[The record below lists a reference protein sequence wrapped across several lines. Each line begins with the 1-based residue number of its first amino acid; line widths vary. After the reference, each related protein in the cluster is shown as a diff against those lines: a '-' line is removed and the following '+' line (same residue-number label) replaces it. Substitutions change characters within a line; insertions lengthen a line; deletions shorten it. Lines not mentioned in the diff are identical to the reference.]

1 MADEQFLNP
10 VMPRF
15 TPDLSNPAP
24 VPQITPNMAADLEQI
39 GNAVNGGPN
48 SVVALNLARQREND
62 LAMQNQ
68 VLNDWD
74 KMAPIE
80 FLQTYGQ
87 GTYDQMTSL
96 VLGQGELGR
105 LQENTRT
112 RTEGVGDFANNVVQ
126 GLVGG
131 LGDVATLGA
140 GVVNNDAGRFVGG
153 LTQDFR
159 EGMQSLQSETESR
172 DRFLDGMAA
181 QLDELDNTAAY
192 DVAMAE
198 GSSELEASLAYLGRG
213 FINGAGRI
221 FEDPLSLQRG
231 VGEGIGSLL
240 AGGPVSKGVT
250 ATLGAIGRRFSKE
263 LIGDVV
269 ENAVERSAATAVA
282 RSWGDKATLP
292 IAIGLQEGGNAY
304 SSTVQ
309 EVMGMSHEQLMA
321 GSEQYRILI
330 SNGTDPQQAQETV
343 AGNAGLA
350 AASIAGPAG
359 ALAGKLAGV
368 AGFEAAPLARN
379 TVRGMTGNLGREFVE
394 EGAQGFTGGV
404 ATNVGLSIADN
415 SVQPLQGV
423 GDQIGEGAVLGSLTA
438 GAIQA
443 PNAAGRLAVQ
453 GATAAVDKVIGRG
466 ERVAATVEAANAVD
480 EPAIR
485 ERISTQ
491 AGAVEEALLDL
502 SGASDVVTNQEEDQ
516 SDDVTTEGAVEDNEA
531 VATEKVREVNDILQ
545 SVFGTPESLEAEFE
559 RMSPELSG
567 ELRGA
572 SKNRFDLMRDF
583 VDVAQDDKMS
593 EEARQEAALRA
604 KTIMDEM
611 SGMFENEIPNV
622 VSNVKEDNRSTEALK
637 ILTEEFNTLRNLP
650 LYKQV
655 LAKAQGTLV
664 TPKSDSGVMAVVDA
678 RPADANE
685 AGIQKILMQDSVD
698 GKPLSQKDRSK
709 LNTIM
714 AMIKAGREL
723 AAKSESIAATE
734 EAPAVDK
741 LTNASAAVAAQIG
754 QIGGGNFTGQKS
766 LSQYVQGINNDMS
779 RGRDKSARFSMSN
792 LRNFAQNQIN
802 KYRAWEE
809 SMKTGKPAEYEA
821 YGKNGSIMPNP
832 GKVTFTKAPG
842 SYATARTIHA
852 EMVALVEMHK
862 ALSEQYPDIA
872 DNQVWEDLPELA
884 AEFAGTTPAAGKPAE
899 KPSTESRV
907 TLEAAI
913 ESFRKLTPEQI
924 KGRISEIKDALAA
937 GKGTPSDPATLD
949 VLYRAAKT
957 ILDESTA
964 AVRKQTKADKIA
976 AIGKEQIDPVVD
988 ILVEKMDE
996 KNRVLIADLTPDQKF
1011 VLKEKLNAKITGK
1024 YATIVNAKMA
1034 ARVLAL
1040 RTERAGKPPSTPPQ
1054 DDQDDFD
1061 EVATPE
1067 VIDLSTVP
1075 PAERAKT
1082 RFPSLVQVK
1091 NKVGR
1096 VLNYFHE
1103 AWSFPTKPTSRFQT
1117 TPGFLKVLKAD
1128 IRADESLEEK
1138 YGTMNFNEGNQKVR
1152 NNLRQM
1158 VSVSERLSK
1167 IVRERLSKH
1176 NSDGRLER
1184 YLNEGY
1190 DFQKRQNGRV
1200 LALVET
1206 KADGKLGYND
1216 DLLDAASMAAVQWRL
1231 NSGYMTSGFDTEQIS
1246 KLLKIT
1252 EEEAEEFLPFFQSGM
1267 MLDIAVKSL
1276 ADTIIQFWGVVPSRK
1291 MGAGIVQ
1298 GMAEAVAKEMITAME
1313 YESGNPD
1320 AGITIKGTSAVLV
1333 ESLDMKTFDETRTD
1347 KYTMVRFVNDKNS
1360 ASPFGYITTKMT
1372 SESDFLADVT
1382 LIGDWEKGIS
1392 LGEPSKVL
1400 KRTQLRNPL
1409 VNNTDKQNRAIRR
1422 MSDTVQNL
1430 NMNMF
1435 NFAKE
1440 VGEIEMRVF
1449 RGGSDLT
1456 PITNYDFDP
1465 VTGQEIET
1473 TKPITMNN
1481 QHRKTVDG
1489 KNNTYR
1495 TSYEDVMRLGNMI
1508 EGYAEKHGVDMSAVP
1523 VFFSWAV
1530 NRIGRFQMA
1539 ARSNPESD
1547 KLMREVVTAIKSVL
1561 DMTDP
1566 KGEYLF
1572 WKGIAQGI
1580 GLKTH
1585 KVKGDKS
1592 MVEAMELTSNPK
1604 GLGRIVEQMEKW
1616 LEDPTNSMVSP
1627 KAMMQDIKAQMGG
1640 KATLHAVTSLMEVAK
1655 LNVARRTGADLTKF
1669 ETFAYLEAD
1678 GITNGPVMAM
1688 VKMASGLFNARWV
1701 EQVARGGLFFG
1712 SKQMSL
1718 NDYYTNE
1725 ANVDIYTNISKKL
1738 SEKIAQMQ
1746 AAMTP
1751 EVKKQSDRLDRLMG
1765 ALGVI
1770 VDVNP
1775 TTGNVTVSRD
1785 GVKNPVTVTIY
1796 ASGQDGITDKVTAIV
1811 VKALYARVSELAE
1824 EAGQAGPN
1832 DSISKL
1838 TDGLSFRGQPY
1849 TMEQMKDD
1857 FHGLTRIN
1865 ALTTDTGG
1873 IVLSI
1878 PKNMNIKDE
1887 IVPKQDYVSFKLSKE
1902 QMLNFRTNMGAYIT
1916 GPMYETINAE
1926 LLSHVSGVTKPLQN
1940 VTQGQSIIVSFLFK
1954 KFWIDRVRYKR
1965 DNPELFPE
1973 WDQSDNL
1980 SAEEAQAIWREV
1992 YRYAPV
1998 VETTDQNY
2006 LVSKSTARKDM
2017 QRKERQPDGSF
2028 KNVGAPLSYGGDLL
2042 TSRMRNGVSVQAPT
2056 EVGVAATPYTTIGTG
2071 EALSMTNL
2079 FGGLLKNEVPRM
2091 LSVYDGLNIALDLME
2106 SVSERMNESVFE
2118 AWTDNAVKAIADNA
2132 NAFMKTDYTNLLK
2145 DMDFETRA
2153 ALRRL
2158 VLPEDTT
2165 TRFSNSEVIK
2175 MTEAF
2180 MKQQTALLNARA
2192 EEVEIRQQ
2200 VLKEAP
2206 IWVDQMAGGER
2217 PYHNKGSKEGQFA
2230 FKDINGQSSPEAIS
2244 KALNVLYGMVK
2255 ARRAKEAR
2263 KTVSDLE
2270 KNRSKLMSL
2279 LQEEANQV
2287 KELKHSSGAI
2297 VLTTRHMVSV
2307 LKGKLP
2313 TEHWNAL
2320 RLAVDG
2326 DRYIGQTQ
2334 VVLGTPEQ
2342 VLEYQRQV
2350 NPAIL
2355 DQIKSDYK
2363 GLYDPNTNV
2372 IYVRDVNSETL
2383 AHEVLHALTTR
2394 KFATYYGDPE
2404 NKQKRLRPYEVDS
2417 IKRIES
2423 LMVDFLAGDGIR
2435 FQNQQA
2441 RDQQTAYRLIS
2452 NKIGQ
2457 MLVVGDKVGALGE
2470 FVSYTMTN
2478 RQLVKLMKKSKTQN
2492 FFVKITLETL
2502 QALKTLIWGK
2512 TAENDKRF
2520 DQEVGE
2526 TFYENMLFNLE
2537 ILSENAGLVFEATMN
2552 YSDMIMY
2559 QTEESDDTRMTLL
2572 RHKLAKAYESLA
2584 PHARRAFDTGEQ
2596 AATTLADTTESETR
2610 AKQDYFDAMDTG
2622 KHLIASGFSMN
2633 SDQMGLFSGIVS
2645 AMYSDMKLNRNA
2657 LSRMQDVYDFTISK
2671 LSYKDFMENPGH
2683 ADGSEAS
2690 IQDQRQAKMKY
2701 DALSG
2706 KLGSNVKRDG
2716 QSDLLASVVGLAA
2729 VNPEF
2734 REILSKIQYKKNAR
2748 DKADNI
2754 DETVDNFFLKAVDS
2768 AVDNLSKLVSR
2779 SRDGATVLS
2788 MLDNLTNSMLN
2799 HSLDHE
2805 TGIEMKAQ
2813 NVVRKVENKIND
2825 VIQSRSEK
2833 LGGKAAEVAK
2843 TTNSKLVKVGAQ
2855 LVNVASSLVNE
2866 NATTKAMN
2874 KLSAVMN
2881 AQEGGRVFREF
2892 INEVKQHDDEN
2903 TEALGRINIVRGT
2916 IDRMRQQFR
2925 EQLPM
2930 NLRKKFKKA
2939 VKAEQW
2945 KAMKAVFQRT
2955 DLAVLMNDFGL
2966 EQALSYVASTKK
2978 RDAKIASLAER
2989 IKALDPNFVELVIKK
3004 SDQLAVYNTTGVA
3017 GPNLLTNAEKIAKL
3031 FSEVS
3036 MNHPK
3041 RRTVKLGELQEVVDQ
3056 YVTLKILSLV
3066 PTSELEMVNDLIN
3079 DEPDGVQ
3086 YLMDTL
3092 AGIRND
3098 ELEKLTGSRGRIN
3111 HYKGYMKPQ
3120 NQENESLIVAP
3131 VGRQAE
3137 LALQGYVWVADYVGS
3152 NLDYD
3157 KGKMAYYMSPMS
3169 GSNRFHQGIIQ
3180 NTQKTY
3186 SGVNEATGVSIDMTA
3201 GLITGRAA
3209 QQIAAQ
3215 SRKDTGGAEALRPIH
3230 DEEGQVVAFERMLDP
3245 LQLARLKTNTNL
3257 AELMGA
3263 WRGRQVEELIVDA
3276 VNEDSIE
3283 TLKAMWDKAR
3293 GTKDENQFFNMAT
3306 LTRAE
3311 DPVLHEAYSLLPDRV
3326 KDQIAKEFGAD
3337 GFMVRRDLEN
3347 NSIGIRAAGASD
3359 FFTGNSRLTPDQ
3371 QKKMRNL
3378 ILGIFAFGKPEKA
3391 FVNAM
3396 NAEAFWKGAVLDAK
3410 QLIVIKSVVVPAA
3423 NLFSNVGHLL
3433 NLGIGFRKIFAGL
3446 IQKTA
3451 ETNDYQRRRKLEI
3464 QLNSDLLGARGRKDQ
3479 GEIDRLNNRLQAIR
3493 DSYKKMSIWPMIEA
3507 EEFSAISVGGFT
3519 QESNELSD
3527 GKFNSLTETFE
3538 DKIPKKLKVFYRYG
3552 LVTHDTPLFAGL
3564 SLMTQYGDFLAK
3576 SILYDHL
3583 TEVQGFTKTKALREV
3598 SEEFVNYNYFPGRTR
3613 AAAESMGLQWFYSY
3627 KIRSTKVA
3635 LRTMQRHPLRTL
3647 LMTATSPRFPI
3658 VGTIGSPVWDSLPG
3672 AILDGSWLRGIGPGQ
3687 LLDAPQLNPWNQLVD
3702 WLWE

>member
-1 MADEQFLNP
+1 MANEVNP
-10 VMPRF
+10 VFIPF
-15 TPDLSNPAP
+15 VASATNPNPPAP
-24 VPQITPNMAADLEQI
+24 LGAAEVAGLNQI
-39 GNAVNGGPN
+39 GTALTNGPN
-48 SVVALNLARQREND
+48 AMLALNMARQRGND
-62 LAMQNQ
+62 LGENA
-68 VLNDWD
+68 VYDDWSQLDPIQFAD
-74 KMAPIE
+74 K
-80 FLQTYGQ
+80 YGYDI
-87 GTYDQMTSL
+87 YDQMSTL
-96 VLGQGELGR
+96 VRNQGELAR
-105 LQENTRT
+105 LNNRDRDTTQIL
-112 RTEGVGDFANNVVQ
+112 GDSANSIAT

-131 LGDVATLGA
+131 LGDITTLGA
-140 GVVNNDAGRFVGG
+140 GLINDDAGRFVAG
-153 LTQDFR
+153 LTHDFR
-159 EGMQSLQSETESR
+159 EGMQGYQSTEENQR
-172 DRFLDGMAA
+172 RFLNGIAA
-181 QLDELDNTAAY
+181 QLDEIDNTAAY
-192 DVAMAE
+192 EASIEE
-198 GSSELEASLAYLGRG
+198 GNSELQATLGYLGRG
-213 FINGAGRI
+213 FVNGVGRL
-221 FEDPLSLQRG
+221 FEDPLNLGTG
-231 VGEGIGSLL
+231 VSEGIGSLL
-240 AGGPVSKGVT
+240 AGGYAGKG
-250 ATLGAIGRRFSKE
+250 AKIGLAAMGRQFTRE
-263 LIGDVV
+263 AVEDVV
-269 ENAVERSAATAVA
+269 GEAVERTATQAAAAT
-282 RSWGDKATLP
+282 WGDEAVMSLV
-292 IAIGLQEGGNAY
+292 IGSMEGGNAY
-304 SSTVQ
+304 ASTVNQ
-309 EVMGMSHEQLMA
+309 IMEMSHEQLMA
-321 GSEQYRILI
+321 GSEEYRTLI
-330 SNGTDPQQAQETV
+330 SAGMLPTQAKEE
-343 AGNAGLA
+343 LA
-350 AASIAGPAG
+350 AQAGVTAAMIAAPAG
-359 ALAGKLAGV
+359 VLTGKLV
-368 AGFEAAPLARN
+368 SRFEAAPLARQ
-379 TVRGMTGNLGREFVE
+379 TGQQMVGNLGREAIE
-394 EGAQGFTGGV
+394 EGAQSVTGQLG
-404 ATNVGLSIADN
+404 TNVGLSMADN
-415 SVQPLQGV
+415 SIQPLEGA
-423 GDQIGEGAVLGSLTA
+423 GEGAGEGAVLGSMTA
-438 GAIQA
+438 GAVQS
-443 PNAAGRLAVQ
+443 PRAAGRVAVA
-453 GATAAVDKVIGRG
+453 GATAAIDKVVSRG

-485 ERISTQ
+485 ANISGQ
-491 AGAVEEALLDL
+491 AQAVEEALLDL
-502 SGASDVVTNQEEDQ
+502 SGASDVVTNQEVDQ
-516 SDDVTTEGAVEDNEA
+516 SDDETVEGQVDANEA
-531 VATEKVREVNDILQ
+531 VATEKIREVKDIIQ
-545 SVFGTPESLEAEFE
+545 NIFGTPESLEAEFE

-567 ELRGA
+567 RLKGTAET
-572 SKNRFDLMRDF
+572 RFDLMHDL
-583 VDVAQDDKMS
+583 VKMTEDTDVS
-593 EEARQEAALRA
+593 EEGRQEAALRA
-604 KTIMDEM
+604 KVIMDEM
-611 SGMFENEIPNV
+611 QGMFDTEIPAAVANV
-622 VSNVKEDNRSTEALK
+622 PEENRSTQALQA
-637 ILTEEFNTLRNLP
+637 LTQEYNTLRNLP
-650 LYKQV
+650 VYKQM
-655 LAKAQGTLV
+655 LAKAEGKLADPT
-664 TPKSDSGVMAVVDA
+664 TDSGVMAVVDA

-685 AGIQKILMQDSVD
+685 AGIQKILMQDNVD
-698 GKPLSQKDRSK
+698 GKPLSQRDRSK
-709 LNTIM
+709 LNSIM

-734 EAPAVDK
+734 DIPAVAK
-741 LTNASAAVAAQIG
+741 LADASAAVAAQIG
-754 QIGGGNFTGQKS
+754 QTGGQNFAGQKS
-766 LSQYVQGINNDMS
+766 LAQYVQGITSDMS
-779 RGRDKSARFSMSN
+779 KRRDKSARFAMSN

-809 SMKTGKPAEYEA
+809 SMRTGKPVSYART
-821 YGKNGSIMPNP
+821 GKNGTELSDGVVNFQ
-832 GKVTFTKAPG
+832 KDAPAA
-842 SYATARTIHA
+842 YATARQIHA
-852 EMVALVEMHK
+852 EMTALVDMHK
-862 ALSEQYPDIA
+862 ALSEQYPSIA
-872 DNQVWEDLPELA
+872 DAETQWDDVPSLA
-884 AEFAGTTPAAGKPAE
+884 PEFADKGKPAEKPVE

-913 ESFRKLTPEQI
+913 ETFRKYTPEQI
-924 KGRISEIKDALAA
+924 KARISEIKDRLVE

-964 AVRKQTKADKIA
+964 AVRKQTKADKVA
-976 AIGKEQIDPVVD
+976 AITQPQIDAVVD
-988 ILVEKMDE
+988 VLVEKMDE
-996 KNRVLIADLTPDQKF
+996 KNRLLVADLTPEQKF
-1011 VLKEKLNAKITGK
+1011 ILKEKLKAKITSK
-1024 YATIVNAKMA
+1024 YATIVNAKMVA
-1034 ARVLAL
+1034 KLLAL
-1040 RTERAGKPPSTPPQ
+1040 RTERAGKPPNTPPQ

-1067 VIDLSTVP
+1067 IIDLSTVP

-1082 RFPSLVQVK
+1082 RFPLLVQVK

-1128 IRADESLEEK
+1128 IRADESLEKK
-1138 YGTMNFNEGNQKVR
+1138 YGTMNFNESNQKVR

-1158 VSVSERLSK
+1158 VSVAERLSK

-1190 DFQKRQNGRV
+1190 DFQKRQNGRA

-1313 YESGNPD
+1313 YESGNPN

-1360 ASPFGYITTKMT
+1360 AAPFGYITTKMT

-1422 MSDTVQNL
+1422 MSDTVQIV
-1430 NMNMF
+1430 NMNML
-1435 NFAKE
+1435 NFAKA

-1465 VTGQEIET
+1465 VTGEEIET

-1495 TSYEDVMRLGNMI
+1495 TSYEDVMRLANMV

-1530 NRIGRFQMA
+1530 NRIDRFQMA
-1539 ARSNPESD
+1539 GRSNPESD

-1561 DMTDP
+1561 DMTDT

-1616 LEDPTNSMVSP
+1616 LEDPSNSMVSP
-1627 KAMMQDIKAQMGG
+1627 KSMMQDIKAQMGA

-1655 LNVARRTGADLTKF
+1655 LNVARRTGADLSKF

-1678 GITNGPVMAM
+1678 GITNGPIMALL
-1688 VKMASGLFNARWV
+1688 KMASGLFNARWV

-1718 NDYYTNE
+1718 NDYYANE

-1738 SEKIAQMQ
+1738 SEKIALMQ
-1746 AAMTP
+1746 SIMTP

-1796 ASGQDGITDKVTAIV
+1796 ASGVDGITDKVTAIV

-1878 PKNMNIKDE
+1878 PKNMNMKDE

-1980 SAEEAQAIWREV
+1980 SAEEAQAIWKEV

-2017 QRKERQPDGSF
+2017 QRKERQPDGSS

-2079 FGGLLKNEVPRM
+2079 FGGLPKDSVPRM
-2091 LSVYDGLNIALDLME
+2091 LSVYDGLNLALDIME
-2106 SVSERMNESVFE
+2106 SMSERMNESVFE

-2132 NAFMKTDYTNLLK
+2132 NAFMKTDYANLLK
-2145 DMDFETRA
+2145 DMDFETKA

-2158 VLPEDTT
+2158 ILPEDTT
-2165 TRFSNSEVIK
+2165 TRFSNSEIIK

-2263 KTVSDLE
+2263 KSVSDLE

-2287 KELKHSSGAI
+2287 KELKHPSGVI

-2326 DRYIGQTQ
+2326 DRYVGQTQ

-2355 DQIKSDYK
+2355 DQIKGEYK

-2457 MLVVGDKVGALGE
+2457 MLVEGDKVGALGE

-2502 QALKTLIWGK
+2502 QALKTLIWGN
-2512 TAENDKRF
+2512 TAANDKRF
-2520 DQEVGE
+2520 DQEIGDS
-2526 TFYENMLFNLE
+2526 FYDNMLFNLQ
-2537 ILSENAGLVFEATMN
+2537 ILSENSGLVFEAVMN

-2559 QTEESDDTRMTLL
+2559 QTEQSDDTRITLL
-2572 RHKLAKAYESLA
+2572 RQKLAMAYETLA
-2584 PHARRAFDTGEQ
+2584 PHARRTFDTAEE
-2596 AATTLADTTESETR
+2596 AATNIANVVESDTR

-2622 KHLIASGFSMN
+2622 KHLIASGFNMN
-2633 SDQMGLFSGIVS
+2633 QAQMGLFSGIVS

-2671 LSYKDFMENPGH
+2671 LTYKDFMENPGH
-2683 ADGSEAS
+2683 ADGSEGS

-2734 REILSKIQYKKNAR
+2734 RAILSKIQYKKNAR
-2748 DKADNI
+2748 DAAEGVD
-2754 DETVDNFFLKAVDS
+2754 DAVDNFFLKAVDS
-2768 AVDNLSKLVSR
+2768 AMDNLSKMVSR
-2779 SRDGATVLS
+2779 SRDGRTVLS

-2805 TGIEMKAQ
+2805 TAVELKAQ

-2833 LGGKAAEVAK
+2833 LGEKAVALSK
-2843 TTNSKLVKVGAQ
+2843 TTNSKLVKIGAQ
-2855 LVNVASSLVNE
+2855 LVNLATSAVNE
-2866 NATTKAMN
+2866 EATTAGIN
-2874 KLSAVMN
+2874 RLSAILN
-2881 AQEGGRVFREF
+2881 GSDGKRVLREF
-2892 INEVKQHDDEN
+2892 VNEIKQHDDDN
-2903 TEALGRINIVRGT
+2903 TEALTRINIVRGT

-2925 EQLPM
+2925 EELPK
-2930 NLRKKFKKA
+2930 NLRKKFKKG
-2939 VKAEQW
+2939 VQPEQW
-2945 KAMKAVFQRT
+2945 KAMKSVFQRT
-2955 DLAVLMNDFGL
+2955 DLTTLMNAFGL
-2966 EQALSYVASTKK
+2966 EQALSYVVSKKK
-2978 RDAKIASLAER
+2978 RDAKIEALVAQ
-2989 IKALDPNFVELVIKK
+2989 IKDLDPNFGELVIKK
-3004 SDQLAVYNTTGVA
+3004 SDQLAVYNTTGVS
-3017 GPNLLTNAEKIAKL
+3017 GPNLLTNAEKIAGL

-3041 RRTVKLGELQEVVDQ
+3041 RRGVKRGELQVAVDQ

-3066 PTSELEMVNDLIN
+3066 PDSEMKMVNDLIN
-3079 DEPDGVQ
+3079 DEPVGVQ

-3098 ELEKLTGSRGRIN
+3098 ELEKLTESRGRIN
-3111 HYKGYMKPQ
+3111 HFKGYIKPQ
-3120 NQENESLIVAP
+3120 NQENEDLIVAP
-3131 VGRQAE
+3131 VSRQAE
-3137 LALQGYVWVADYVGS
+3137 LVLQGYVWLEDYKGS

-3186 SGVNEATGVSIDMTA
+3186 SGVNEATGLSIDRTA
-3201 GLITGRAA
+3201 GVITGRAA

-3230 DEEGQVVAFERMLDP
+3230 DENGEVVAYERMLDP
-3245 LQLARLKTNTNL
+3245 LQLARLKSNNNL

-3263 WRGRQVEELIVDA
+3263 WKGRQMEELIVDV
-3276 VNEDSIE
+3276 VNEDSIA

-3293 GTKDENQFFNMAT
+3293 GTADEGQFFNLST
-3306 LTRAE
+3306 LTREE
-3311 DPVLHEAYSLLPDRV
+3311 DPVLYEAYGLLPDRV
-3326 KDQIAKEFGAD
+3326 KDQIAKEFGAN
-3337 GFMVRRDLEN
+3337 GFMVKRDLEN
-3347 NSIGIRAAGASD
+3347 QSVGIRAAGASD

-3371 QKKMRNL
+3371 QKKMRNM
-3378 ILGIFAFGKPEKA
+3378 ILGLFAFGKPEKA

-3410 QLIVIKSVVVPAA
+3410 QMIVIKSVVVPAA
-3423 NLFSNVGHLL
+3423 NLFSNAGHLL
-3433 NLGIGFRKIFAGL
+3433 NLGISFRKIFLGL
-3446 IQKTA
+3446 PQKA
-3451 ETNDYQRRRKLEI
+3451 VETHDYMRRRKLEI

-3479 GEIDRLNNRLQAIR
+3479 DEINRLNNRLQSIR

-3507 EEFSAISVGGFT
+3507 EEFSAISVGGFS

-3552 LVTHDTPLFAGL
+3552 MLTHDTPLFAGL

-3583 TEVQGFTKTKALREV
+3583 TEVKGFTKTKALREV

-3647 LMTATSPRFPI
+3647 LMTAVTPKFPI
-3658 VGTIGSPVWDSLPG
+3658 VGTIGSPVWDSLLG

-3687 LLDAPQLNPWNQLVD
+3687 LLDAPQLNPWYQLVD